1 MLPIRAVCVR
11 TSHSSTNS
19 YNHSVGKIFF
29 SPSINVTHH
38 ITPPLGTNIILI
50 IIIIIIIIYGIFKEI
65 SVPTTR
71 IEHEKNV
78 IMPNTVNI
86 VYKNDKIL
94 F

>member
-38 ITPPLGTNIILI
+38 ITPPLGTNII
-50 IIIIIIIIYGIFKEI
+50 IIIYGIFKEI

>member
-1 MLPIRAVCVR
+1 MWEPIFRIFQILV
-11 TSHSSTNS
+11 SSPL
-19 YNHSVGKIFF
+19 V
-29 SPSINVTHH
+29 SPPYPV
-38 ITPPLGTNIILI
+38 
-50 IIIIIIIIYGIFKEI
+50 IIIIIYGIFKEI